1 MKNGKVGA
9 IVKRLVSVL
18 SAVAKKSKSVAIGDK
33 IGSIRARIELF
44 SLMKTRKLC
53 LQGRLGAG
61 AISHRIH
68 AFLGQSHDGGGGEG
82 GFEEEDSGG
91 KAVIAVNHCAGE
103 EIREQDQL
111 LIEYNQREDEDGDAD
126 HCAASPSA
134 GEDQLLLE
142 YNRQEDE
149 DEDGKYPDL
158 RHSLFEEGDDDD
170 DEQLGDPNGS
180 AIEMVKSSKEEGG
193 EKFNLEDEIDD
204 VADLFIKKFYKRMR
218 LQRLDSLKRFQEM
231 LLRGT

>member
-68 AFLGQSHDGGGGEG
+68 AFLGQNHDGEG

-91 KAVIAVNHCAGE
+91 KAVIDVNHCAGE
-103 EIREQDQL
+103 EIRGQDDQL
-111 LIEYNQREDEDGDAD
+111 LIEYNQQEDEDGDAD

-149 DEDGKYPDL
+149 DDKYPDL